1 MNRTNMWIHIGIAV
15 VWITM
20 AAVLGQI
27 GRWRV
32 ALHGPERQQ
41 TLRSEDELTPV
52 KTKLDGKPEVLVR
65 FKPGVSLDR
74 IRNIASANHDRL
86 VDEIESVSGLS
97 VIDDLDVWF
106 GDVSRSVLERLYRT
120 EDGEWMSDAAHQL
133 FQAIFV

>member
-1 MNRTNMWIHIGIAV
+1 MNRNNIWIHIGIAV
-15 VWITM
+15 VLITM

-41 TLRSEDELTPV
+41 TLRSEDELTPI

-97 VIDDLDVWF
+97 VIDDLDNADPQSVADQYAAMATLWYTR
-106 GDVSRSVLERLYRT
+106 SR
-120 EDGEWMSDAAHQL
+120 
-133 FQAIFV
+133 IFR